1 LFGNRGIA
9 KFFEGTR
16 MFGVYGYS
24 RSLLAVAGACMT
36 LSSGCGSE
44 QKFSNTSFPKSPPD
58 QQTYEA
64 NATAITGSAGR
75 QESPSQEPAT
85 PVAPT
90 PEPSVTPA
98 QPVKPTDVATLCATS
113 PRKTRVVPI
122 SFAATNNRQC
132 PWSVGSNLPAQDGIV
147 RARTEESVSLQT
159 SEKEAICGIKV
170 NSSQQTITF
179 DDEMTL
185 TFNDVVLL
193 SSYDYS
199 SRYTLVDG
207 MPLYSWEAIKN
218 AFNPGP
224 ATPFSPFCISS
235 PNEPAPVCTVPK
247 TQIPGL
253 FKLNVPA
260 EISAKLSEKALA
272 EKRATIGLIVTGD
285 DDAADCNHSEI
296 KLDIELEY
304 VDVP

>member
-1 LFGNRGIA
+1 MFRLFTYWRSSLAITSVGA
-9 KFFEGTR
+9 TLVSACGT
-16 MFGVYGYS
+16 
-24 RSLLAVAGACMT
+24 
-36 LSSGCGSE
+36 E
-44 QKFSNTSFPKSPPD
+44 QSFTNTSFQKTPPD
-58 QQTYEA
+58 QQTFEA
-64 NATAITGSAGR
+64 NANAATAVTGVSIVPSSPPAESAIL
-75 QESPSQEPAT
+75 
-85 PVAPT
+85 PT
-90 PEPSVTPA
+90 PEPVVTPE

-132 PWSVGSNLPAQDGIV
+132 PWKEGSNLPAKDGIV
-147 RARTEESVSLQT
+147 RARTEESISLQT
-159 SEKEAICGIKV
+159 SEKETICGIKV

-185 TFNDVVLL
+185 TFNDVVLM

-207 MPLYSWEAIKN
+207 MPLYSWEALKN

-224 ATPFSPFCISS
+224 ATPFNPFCISS
-235 PNEPAPVCTVPK
+235 QNDPAPVCTVPK

-272 EKRATIGLIVTGD
+272 EKKAIIGLIVTGD

-304 VDVP
+304 VDAP